1 MRYNYQRIASLNTC
15 LSWAGLTPVED
26 RPYPMRNGYAAEP
39 RRKAITRGSVTL
51 IAPSGNASVNCTPA
65 TVNFFRH
72 Q

>member
-1 MRYNYQRIASLNTC
+1 
-15 LSWAGLTPVED
+15 
-26 RPYPMRNGYAAEP
+26 MRNGYAAEP
-39 RRKAITRGSVTL
+39 RRKAITRASVKL